1 MKQMFKSSL
10 CEKTSSHLVG
20 EDTKIIGKR
29 LFDLY
34 SITFL
39 VELEFEKVAVKLLY
53 MVFNVTLRLVILLG
67 RMGMLLASMMF
78 ITKKMSI

>member
-20 EDTKIIGKR
+20 EDTKIIGKW

-53 MVFNVTLRLVILLG
+53 MVFNVTLGLVILLG
-67 RMGMLLASMMF
+67 RMSMLLASMMF

>member
-1 MKQMFKSSL
+1 VKKPAHIL
-10 CEKTSSHLVG
+10 LVKIQ
-20 EDTKIIGKR
+20 KIIGKR

-39 VELEFEKVAVKLLY
+39 VELEFEKAAAKLLY

-67 RMGMLLASMMF
+67 RMSMLLASMMF